1 MKTYLY
7 NFTVK
12 PLTKLYS
19 FIITPLVNQKTLPP
33 RLRYS
38 FFFSA
43 SFLLASLFLLIAC
56 VETKAEPDENNEALI
71 TSLELS
77 IADQDYPVTFDDNGA
92 ASVSISSP
100 LTSFPSELTIKSISL
115 SDGATVK
122 DQDGNAVTVGS
133 TVAIATDG
141 DKRSITL
148 TVTAKD
154 RSTTRDYTISL
165 IPLNTDANID
175 TLTLE
180 IAGNEYTVPTFD
192 DTGNASITVSASIS
206 NPPTRATVK
215 NMAISS
221 GATANQ
227 NDNTIADGNTV
238 FITDDAG
245 ARSIALSITSEDG
258 TTTRDYTIT
267 INITNSDAKI
277 DSLTLVIGGTEYVVV
292 AFDANDNAEV
302 KFESTDGTIPTSL
315 TIKTLVLSANATA
328 KDQGGNAI
336 NTGTDVTTPST
347 VNFDTDADN
356 NRSIPITVTAE
367 DGSTRT
373 YTINF
378 DVVSAAAKIDSLVL
392 TINSAD
398 YTVAAF
404 DTSDTATVNVPIAN
418 PAVTIPS
425 SVTVKTITLP
435 AGVSAA
441 DSAGTAVA
449 NGTSVD
455 LVAGEGRQRILT
467 LDITDASNSTRT
479 YTVLVQFVNKE
490 AKIDSLTIT
499 VDQTDFPITFD
510 ADNKATI
517 QRQKPPWSDPPT
529 AGTVK
534 SIVLS
539 DGATAKDGEDKL
551 LADNDTFS
559 ITNEAGKTEATFTVT
574 AEDGTTK
581 TEYIITVGHRAP
593 VTISFVTA
601 ADINYIAFNPD
612 GSKLATSTSGGNF
625 HIFDGEVTAD
635 TSTTIFSFSYKE
647 DGYRSPSF
655 SPDETKLVAALL
667 NDIIIWD
674 VSKIDDTPPIAPNEI
689 TKLTA
694 DSRVNAVVF
703 SLDGLRLVSGG
714 YNFTIQMWDA
724 SKLDDATPTAPLIAT
739 LSGHGSH
746 VRSLA
751 LHPDKSKIAS
761 GSLDNDI
768 RIWDATVD
776 KDSTDSLVTLTADD
790 DNGHSADIT
799 SLAFNSDGSKLVSGG
814 VGSDTTGGFPIKIWN
829 TSTLGDATPTASLIA
844 TLTGHTENVTSV
856 VFSPD
861 DSKIISGS
869 YDDTIKIWDANDTG
883 NISVPIATLAGHS
896 DNVNVVTFS
905 PDGTRLASSSNI
917 NDNTIKIWR

>member
-1 MKTYLY
+1 MKTYLK
-7 NFTVK
+7 NFTIT
-12 PLTKLYS
+12 LSKLHCL
-19 FIITPLVNQKTLPP
+19 IITPLVNQKTLLP

-77 IADQDYPVTFDDNGA
+77 TTDQDYPVTFDDNGA

-100 LTSFPSELTIKSISL
+100 LASFPSELTIKSISL

-122 DQDGNAVTVGS
+122 DQDGNAVTAGS

-148 TVTAKD
+148 TVTAED
-154 RSTTRDYTISL
+154 GSTTRTFTISL
-165 IPLNTDANID
+165 TPPNTAADID
-175 TLTLE
+175 SLTLE
-180 IAGNEYTVPTFD
+180 IAGSDYSVTFD
-192 DTGNASITVSASIS
+192 ETGNASITVSASLD
-206 NPPTRATVK
+206 NPPSQAMVK

-258 TTTRDYTIT
+258 NNTRDYTIT

-277 DSLTLVIGGTEYVVV
+277 DSLILVIGGTEYVVV

-404 DTSDTATVNVPIAN
+404 DTSDTATVNVPIAS

-435 AGVSAA
+435 TGVSAA
-441 DSAGTAVA
+441 DSAGTAVTD
-449 NGTSVD
+449 GTSVD

-467 LDITDASNSTRT
+467 LDITDANNSTRT
-479 YTVLVQFVNKE
+479 YTVLVRFVNQQT
-490 AKIDSLTIT
+490 KIDSLTIT

-529 AGTVK
+529 IGTIS

-539 DGATAKDGEDKL
+539 DGATAKDGKDKL

-559 ITNEAGKTEATFTVT
+559 ITNAAGKTEATFTVT

-581 TEYIITVGHRAP
+581 TEYTITVGHRAP
-593 VTISFVTA
+593 VTITGNSVSIGFV
-601 ADINYIAFNPD
+601 
-612 GSKLATSTSGGNF
+612 
-625 HIFDGEVTAD
+625 
-635 TSTTIFSFSYKE
+635 
-647 DGYRSPSF
+647 RF
-655 SPDETKLVAALL
+655 SPDNSKIAVNTTGSYIRIVDGTVTKDINTAIFVFPYEELSYRSVSF
-667 NDIIIWD
+667 NDDGTKVSTGYHDGKVIIWNA
-674 VSKIDDTPPIAPNEI
+674 STLDDIPLPTTLTQIVELTGHSGSISSSPFSPNGSI
-689 TKLTA
+689 LATGSY
-694 DSRVNAVVF
+694 D
-703 SLDGLRLVSGG
+703 
-714 YNFTIQMWDA
+714 FTIKLWDA
-724 SKLDDATPTAPLIAT
+724 SKLDDTPATAPLIANLT
-739 LSGHGSH
+739 GHTS
-746 VRSLA
+746 VVTVLA
-751 LHPDKSKIAS
+751 FSSDGSKIAS
-761 GSLDNDI
+761 GSIDNDI
-768 RIWDATVD
+768 RIWDATVN
-776 KDSTDSLVTLTADD
+776 KDSTDSMVTLTAADD
-790 DNGHSADIT
+790 DGHTESVRT
-799 SLAFNSDGSKLVSGG
+799 VAFNSDGSKLVSGG
-814 VGSDTTGGFPIKIWN
+814 DDDAIKIWN
-829 TSTLGDATPTASLIA
+829 TSTLGDTNPAASLIA
-844 TLTGHTENVTSV
+844 TLSGNTGNVMSA

-861 DSKIISGS
+861 DSKIISAG
-869 YDDTIKIWDANDTG
+869 YHTTIKIWNANAITDT
-883 NISVPIATLAGHS
+883 SVPITSLSGHS
-896 DNVNVVTFS
+896 NNINTVAFS
-905 PDGTRLASSSNI
+905 PDGSKLASGSW
-917 NDNTIKIWR
+917 DETIKIWR

>member
-1 MKTYLY
+1 MKTYIK
-7 NFTVK
+7 NFTLK
-12 PLTKLYS
+12 SLTKLRS
-19 FIITPLVNQKTLPP
+19 LIITPLVNQKTLLP

-56 VETKAEPDENNEALI
+56 VETKAEPDENDEARI

-77 IADQDYPVTFDDNGA
+77 ITDKDYPVTFDDNG
-92 ASVSISSP
+92 VTSIKIPS
-100 LTSFPSELTIKSISL
+100 LLASFPAELTIKSISL

-122 DQDGNAVTVGS
+122 DQDGNAVTAGS

-154 RSTTRDYTISL
+154 GSTTRDYTISL

-180 IAGNEYTVPTFD
+180 IAGNEYTVPSFD
-192 DTGNASITVSASIS
+192 DTGNASITVSASLS
-206 NPPTRATVK
+206 NPPTRAMVK
-215 NMAISS
+215 NIAVSS
-221 GATANQ
+221 GATAKQ
-227 NDNTIADGNTV
+227 GDNTIVNEDMV

-245 ARSIALSITSEDG
+245 ARSIALSVTSEDES
-258 TTTRDYTIT
+258 TTSTYTIT
-267 INITNSDAKI
+267 ITIENSDAKI
-277 DSLTLVIGGTEYVVV
+277 NSLILVIGGTEYVVV

-315 TIKTLVLSANATA
+315 TIKTLALSANATA

-336 NTGTDVTTPST
+336 NTGTDVTTPTS

-378 DVVSAAAKIDSLVL
+378 DVVSAAATITPLTLTVDS
-392 TINSAD
+392 TD
-398 YTVAAF
+398 YTVGAF
-404 DTSDTATVNVPIAN
+404 DTSDTATVNVPIAS
-418 PAVTIPS
+418 PTVTIPT

-435 AGVSAA
+435 TGVSAA
-441 DSAGTAVA
+441 DSAGTAVTD
-449 NGTSVD
+449 GTSVD

-559 ITNEAGKTEATFTVT
+559 ITNAAGKTEATFTVT
-574 AEDGTTK
+574 AEDVTIK
-581 TEYIITVGHRAP
+581 TEYTITVGHRAP
-593 VTISFVTA
+593 VTLKLYNSDGIVAINFSPDSSKIILPATSTYSRVVDATVTTDSTAFIFSFPNDENGYSSFPFSPDGMKLASGVSTG
-601 ADINYIAFNPD
+601 DIKIWD
-612 GSKLATSTSGGNF
+612 GSKLNDATPTAPLLTTLSG
-625 HIFDGEVTAD
+625 HTRTVE
-635 TSTTIFSFSYKE
+635 TTE
-647 DGYRSPSF
+647 F
-655 SPDETKLVAALL
+655 SPDGAILASGSSDATIKL
-667 NDIIIWD
+667 
-674 VSKIDDTPPIAPNEI
+674 
-689 TKLTA
+689 
-694 DSRVNAVVF
+694 
-703 SLDGLRLVSGG
+703 
-714 YNFTIQMWDA
+714 WDA
-724 SKLDDATPTAPLIAT
+724 SKLYDATPTAPLIAT
-739 LSGHGSH
+739 FSGHNGIVNS
-746 VRSLA
+746 VVF
-751 LHPDKSKIAS
+751 HPDGNKIAS
-761 GSLDNDI
+761 SSFDNTI
-768 RIWDATVD
+768 KIWDATVTT
-776 KDSTDSLVTLTADD
+776 DSTDSLVTLTEDD
-790 DNGHSADIT
+790 DDGHSETVRSAV
-799 SLAFNSDGSKLVSGG
+799 FNNDGSKLV
-814 VGSDTTGGFPIKIWN
+814 TGGDDNAIKIWN

-844 TLTGHTENVTSV
+844 TLSGHTARVTTV
-856 VFSPD
+856 VFSPGE
-861 DSKIISGS
+861 SKIVSAS
-869 YDDTIKIWDANDTG
+869 YDYTIKIWDANATADT
-883 NISVPIATLAGHS
+883 SVPIATLS
-896 DNVNVVTFS
+896 DHTNIVYSISFS
-905 PDGTRLASSSNI
+905 PDGSMLGSGSADTTA
-917 NDNTIKIWR
+917 KIWR